1 MLHLKRR
8 RFIRLSLL
16 GALTFSLPQRAL
28 ASKLKNNENPRLSL
42 ETDALGMRLL
52 PEFSARIVAHSGHKP
67 INNGNY
73 HWHNA
78 PDGGACFASD
88 DSGWV
93 YVSNSESGFGH
104 GGAGALKFNAQA
116 EVIDAYPILNGTNQN
131 CGGGATPWGSWLSCE
146 EIPDGQ
152 VWECDP
158 EGIQPA
164 QARPALGLFKHEAVA
179 VDPVNH
185 QLYLTEDMP
194 DSCLYRFTPS
204 GMDHQGI
211 PNLTSGTM
219 EVARVIQGQT
229 GRVEWIRLPDPYA
242 QKIPTR
248 LQVSNATPF
257 NGGEGIT
264 YYEGRLFFTTKGDNR
279 VWQYTI
285 ADQQIEI
292 LYDDDTHPTP
302 ELSGVDNIT
311 VSNQGT
317 IYVAEDGGNLQ
328 IVAITKDN
336 QVFPVVELVGHDDS
350 EITGIAFS
358 PDGSRLYFSSQRG
371 STGQSKHGVTYEI
384 RGPFI

>member
-1 MLHLKRR
+1 MMNLKRR
-8 RFIRLSLL
+8 QFIQLSLFGGLTTALLQTAPAKQAKDNAGLRLSVD
-16 GALTFSLPQRAL
+16 PDEQ
-28 ASKLKNNENPRLSL
+28 NI
-42 ETDALGMRLL
+42 RLL
-52 PEFSARIVAHSGHKP
+52 PGCSARTVARSGQKP
-67 INNGNY
+67 FNKSDY
-73 HWHNA
+73 HWHDA

-88 DSGWV
+88 DGGWI

-116 EVIDAYPILNGTNQN
+116 EVIDAYSILSGTNQN

-146 EIPDGQ
+146 EIPDGL

-158 EGIQPA
+158 RGFKSA
-164 QARPALGLFKHEAVA
+164 KARPALGLLKHEAVA

-204 GMDHQGI
+204 GINHKGI
-211 PNLTSGTM
+211 PDLTSGIL

-229 GRVEWIRLPDPYA
+229 SSIEWIRLPDPSA
-242 QKIPTR
+242 RKKPTR

-257 NGGEGIT
+257 DGGEGIT
-264 YYEGRLFFTTKGDNR
+264 YYEGKMFFTTKGDNR

-285 ADQQIEI
+285 ADHQIEI
-292 LYDDDTHPTP
+292 LYDDDTHRTP

-311 VSNQGT
+311 VSSQGT
-317 IYVAEDGGNLQ
+317 IYVAEDGGNQQ

-336 QVFPVVELVGHDDS
+336 QVFPVVELVGHGGS

-358 PDGSRLYFSSQRG
+358 PDGHRLYFSSQRG

-384 RGPFI
+384 RGPFV